1 MKIEEHPFIESVS
14 TGRRAEVVNEVE
26 ILDLNSG
33 EIIFRDSSYPD
44 ALYIV
49 LEGSV
54 VFTKPKRDGS
64 VQEISSCSEGSFFG
78 EVGVFT
84 GELRALEARAK
95 TACIVGRVPEK
106 TVKKIIEDAEPVKRI
121 LESVIHHLKSTTS
134 HYVDE
139 VMRTEKKALVGTM
152 VSSILHD
159 FKNPFSI
166 ISLGAHIISQRYGDD
181 PKTTQICS
189 NIESQIR
196 RMVEMAND
204 LAAFGR
210 GEEQIDAETVSL
222 EKLFDYF
229 KDLNSPFFNDE
240 SVNVEM
246 HPNGIELEG
255 DSGKLIRVLQ
265 NLITN
270 AIEAIHQTTRK
281 GHIVVIAKEAGEI
294 VDITVQDNGPGIPQE
309 IQSKFFEPFVTF
321 GKADGTGLGSAIVKS
336 IIEAHGGSVDFSSS
350 SGGTLFTMRIPKHQ
364 PTRPEEEESSH

>member
-1 MKIEEHPFIESVS
+1 MKIEDHSFIKSVS
-14 TGRRAEVVNEVE
+14 PSRREEVIDEIE
-26 ILDLNSG
+26 ILQLEPG
-33 EIIFRDSSYPD
+33 QIIFKEQSYPD
-44 ALYIV
+44 ALFII

-54 VFTKPKRDGS
+54 VFTKPKRDGTF
-64 VQEISSCSEGSFFG
+64 QDISSSKEGSFFG

-84 GELRALEARAK
+84 GELRALEAHAE
-95 TACIVGRVPEK
+95 TNCIVGRVPEK

-139 VMRTEKKALVGTM
+139 VMRTEKRALVGTM

-181 PKTTQICS
+181 PKTSQICK

-196 RMVEMAND
+196 RMVDMAND

-210 GEEQIDAETVSL
+210 GEEQIETNEISV

-229 KDLNSPFFNDE
+229 EDLNKPFFNNR
-240 SVNVEM
+240 SVEVEM
-246 HPNGIELEG
+246 VANDCHLIG

-270 AIEAIHQTTRK
+270 AIEAIHHTEHK
-281 GHIVVIAKEAGEI
+281 GKIQVVAKEFGDWI
-294 VDITVQDNGPGIPQE
+294 RITITDNGPGIPKE
-309 IQSKFFEPFVTF
+309 IQKNFFEPFVTF
-321 GKADGTGLGSAIVKS
+321 GKTDGTGLGSAIVES
-336 IIEAHGGSVDFSSS
+336 IIEAHGGTVSFETSTE
-350 SGGTLFTMRIPKHQ
+350 GTTFTVLLPKK
-364 PTRPEEEESSH
+364 PPFKKTEEQ

>member
-1 MKIEEHPFIESVS
+1 MKIEKHPFIESVS
-14 TGRRAEVVNEVE
+14 LSRRSEVIEEVE
-26 ILDLNSG
+26 MLQLEPG
-33 EIIFRDSSYPD
+33 QIIFKENSYPD
-44 ALYIV
+44 ALYII
-49 LEGSV
+49 LEGAV
-54 VFTKPKRDGS
+54 VFTKPRRDGT
-64 VQEISSCSEGSFFG
+64 VQEISASNEGSFFG

-95 TACIVGRVPEK
+95 TDCLVGRVPEK

-139 VMRTEKKALVGTM
+139 VMRTEKRALVGTM

-181 PKTTQICS
+181 AKTAQICN

-196 RMVEMAND
+196 RMVDMAND

-210 GEEQIDAETVSL
+210 GEEQIESDTISL

-229 KDLNSPFFNDE
+229 KDLNGPFFNDE
-240 SVNVEM
+240 SVEVQM
-246 HPNGIELEG
+246 IANGVHLEG

-270 AIEAIHQTTRK
+270 AIEAIHETERK
-281 GHIVVIAKEAGEI
+281 GRIIVIAKEI
-294 VDITVQDNGPGIPQE
+294 DDWIKITFEDNGPGIPEE
-309 IQSKFFEPFVTF
+309 IQKNFFEPFVTF
-321 GKADGTGLGSAIVKS
+321 GKAEGTGLGSAIVES
-336 IIEAHGGSVDFSSS
+336 IIEAHGGSVAFKTSSA
-350 SGGTLFTMRIPKHQ
+350 GTTFTVVLPKKQ
-364 PTRPEEEESSH
+364 TRSTN